1 MTSDKS
7 KFGVETIRMFLP
19 TETVT
24 SSPFLRYE
32 VWASLRGCLVRTD
45 HPPGHFVREIEVVA
59 SSSME
64 AAALAFDAYRG
75 ELLPDST
82 ILTVILGGKTM
93 TWDAAAHNA
102 KQPHYWHTVVQVKA
116 WKARPQSYG
125 TERGA
130 GTGGPIVGCRTTA

>member
-1 MTSDKS
+1 
-7 KFGVETIRMFLP
+7 MFVP

-24 SSPFLRYE
+24 PSSFIRYE

-45 HPPGHFVREIEVVA
+45 HLSGRFVRELEVVA

-75 ELLPDST
+75 ESLPDST

-116 WKARPQSYG
+116 WKARPSYG
-125 TERGA
+125 TETGA
-130 GTGGPIVGCRTTA
+130 GTGGPIVGCRTTTGISGR